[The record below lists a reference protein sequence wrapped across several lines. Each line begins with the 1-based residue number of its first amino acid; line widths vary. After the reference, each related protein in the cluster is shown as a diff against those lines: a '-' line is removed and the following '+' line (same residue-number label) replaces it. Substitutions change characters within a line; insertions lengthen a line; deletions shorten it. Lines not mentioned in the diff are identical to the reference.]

1 MQKQIVLNCALA
13 LAAGATLFVP
23 TGARAAV
30 PASATVAAIP
40 AGSVID
46 SATFSIA
53 AFAGAGAYVNVHRI
67 TAPWSETT
75 VTWNNFGGAFDPA
88 GINTFLGSPGW
99 CSADVTGLV
108 QAWVDGSVPNH
119 GLLLE
124 QGLTDP
130 TLYHASEFATPAL
143 RPMLDIFYTPPGGS
157 LQEVVIQRPGAAADT
172 VQDAYIWQ
180 LLPDSNN
187 NYDTLYTGN
196 VSGLEKQTLVQFDIT
211 VTPGCPECVSS
222 EFGLGA
228 AGHCTVLE
236 VGTGS
241 SVSITGPAGGILGD
255 ICIAPGAHLSMSGS
269 EYITG
274 DIRLGAGATFSNS
287 SSGTIGTVFTNVD
300 LSAEINDANAATAAL
315 AGLPCTQVF
324 NKLDNTLTIAGNGGL
339 NVICVGDVVLNG
351 KTVTL
356 AGGPSDHFVLNVTG
370 KFVLNGGG
378 KILVAGGVP
387 ASNVIYNVLGTGPD
401 VAFTGGGGGLT
412 CCNSV
417 VDGTVLA
424 ILRKIALS
432 PGMVHGEVISS
443 KNISIVSGSSVRCPA
458 CP

>member
-1 MQKQIVLNCALA
+1 VA
-13 LAAGATLFVP
+13 
-23 TGARAAV
+23 
-30 PASATVAAIP
+30 PADIP

-53 AFAGAGAYVNVHRI
+53 AFSGAGVHVNVHRI
-67 TAPWSETT
+67 TAAWDENT
-75 VTWNNFGGAFDPA
+75 VTWNNFAGAYDPA
-88 GINTFLGSPGW
+88 SIATFLGSPGW
-99 CSADVTGLV
+99 CTADVTGLV
-108 QAWVDGSVPNH
+108 QGWVDGSVPNH
-119 GLLLE
+119 GILLE
-124 QGLTDP
+124 QGVTDP
-130 TLYHASEFATPAL
+130 TLYRASEFATTAE
-143 RPMLDIFYTPPGGS
+143 RPMLDVFFTPPGGS
-157 LQEVVIQRPGAAADT
+157 LQEVVIQRPGATADT
-172 VQDAYIWQ
+172 VTDAYIWE
-180 LLPDSNN
+180 LFPNSNN
-187 NYDTLYTGN
+187 NYDTLYTGQ
-196 VSGLEKQTLVQFDIT
+196 VADHEKQTLVQFQIN
-211 VTPGCPECVSS
+211 VVPGCPECVSS
-222 EFGLGA
+222 DFGLGE

-241 SVSITGPAGGILGD
+241 TVSITGPAGGIHGD

-274 DIRLGAGATFSNS
+274 DIQLGAGATFSNS

-315 AGLPCTQVF
+315 ALLPCTQTF
-324 NKLDNTLTIAGNGGL
+324 TKLDNTLTIAGNGGL
-339 NVICVGDVVLNG
+339 NVICVTDVVLNG

-356 AGGPSDHFVLNVTG
+356 AGGPSDHFVVNVSG

-378 KILVAGGVP
+378 KILVLGLP
-387 ASNVIYNVLGTGPD
+387 ASNVIYNIKNTGPD
-401 VAFTGGGGGLT
+401 VAFTGGGGGVN